1 MHICQILLHAF
12 GREHIDVLETHWLED
27 VFLEVVIQPQPADAL
42 DKHPSPV
49 DVDAVFPLFARL
61 VDERLAEVFRGQAR
75 EFVQA
80 NLCVEVTETC
90 VKHRVS
96 EAGCEEGY
104 ERWAVKAVDFRM
116 WDVPVCERSIRNV
129 IFLFFGTSLPPS
141 MTWTFA
147 SSCGTQVSFILPL
160 ATRRRFAACYSITR
174 EQSVGNRNMDDV
186 FIADLPQDHLR
197 AQSSRPNRHRPG
209 QAFLAQPTACKQSQ

>member
-1 MHICQILLHAF
+1 MHICQILLHAL
-12 GREHIDVLETHWLED
+12 GREHVDVLETHWLED

-61 VDERLAEVFRGQAR
+61 VDERLAEVFIRQAR

-129 IFLFFGTSLPPS
+129 IFLFFGTNLPPS

-147 SSCGTQVSFILPL
+147 SSCGTYV
-160 ATRRRFAACYSITR
+160 
-174 EQSVGNRNMDDV
+174 SVGNRNMDGF
-186 FIADLPQDHLR
+186 FIADLPQGHLR

-209 QAFLAQPTACKQSQ
+209 QAFLAQPTACRQSQ